1 MSESFE
7 FAYTRPSLD
16 WYETIKRTVGTD
28 DVPNKLPL
36 YQRKGRSK
44 PNFAFLHKSAWKDI
58 PQLAWHGQPTTDAEL
73 RAMTPPGFAWAF
85 YEANK
90 QIFERN
96 DDI

>member
-1 MSESFE
+1 MNKHDCFCSCECVNGSCPI
-7 FAYTRPSLD
+7 AMNRAND
-16 WYETIKRTVGTD
+16 WYSDMGY

-58 PQLAWHGQPTTDAEL
+58 PQLAWHDQPTTDAEL

-90 QIFERN
+90 
-96 DDI
+96 